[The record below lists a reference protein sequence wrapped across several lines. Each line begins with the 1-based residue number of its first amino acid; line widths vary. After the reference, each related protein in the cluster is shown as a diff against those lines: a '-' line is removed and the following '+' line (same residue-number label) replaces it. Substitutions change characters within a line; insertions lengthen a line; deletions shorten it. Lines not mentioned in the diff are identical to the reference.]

1 MARTV
6 CGDSWEMM
14 MAKYAISYCCGH
26 GTVEKQLFGNGE
38 ERSRYID
45 WAEENLLC
53 PDCYRAKQLADDAS
67 AEKIAKLCLIPGS
80 LPVIGLEVAG
90 QIEANKEAL
99 YKLGYRWTDST
110 SGGLMGYFSMKR
122 AARVLALL
130 CKIETVSHAETWITE
145 READLAVLGYRITV
159 SLSALDMAYLT
170 KLIRDAEDH
179 NNAKLAAR
187 AKLAE
192 IEALDPKPGVSPLR
206 KRIAALESTA
216 GGKWNGKIYG
226 RPGGYTFYVAK
237 TKYSASDEEVRE
249 REELVAKHAA
259 WCEKYREIIEAA
271 K

>member
-1 MARTV
+1 
-6 CGDSWEMM
+6 

-26 GTVEKQLFGNGE
+26 GSVEKQLLGKEE
-38 ERSRYID
+38 ERRRYID

-53 PDCYRAKQLADDAS
+53 PDCYRARQLADDAS
-67 AEKIAKLCLIPGS
+67 ADKFAKLCLVPGS
-80 LPVIGLEVAG
+80 LPVISLEVAG

-122 AARVLALL
+122 PTRVLALV
-130 CKIETVSHAETWITE
+130 CKIESVSHAESWTTE
-145 READLAVLGYRITV
+145 REAELAALGYRITH

-170 KLIRDAEDH
+170 KLLCDAEDRH
-179 NNAKLAAR
+179 NTKIVAR
-187 AKLAE
+187 DKLAE
-192 IEALDPKPGVSPLR
+192 IEAADPKPGVSPLR
-206 KRIAALESTA
+206 MRIAELERTA
-216 GGKWNGKIYG
+216 GSKWNGKIYG
-226 RPGGYTFYVAK
+226 RPGGYTFYVAN

-259 WCEKYREIIEAA
+259 WCEKYREKIEAA